1 MIKLSNKECAHI
13 FDGSEVLSRL
23 VRQLAAMLRQHGQHS
38 GSTDD
43 SVRYFGS
50 AEHLVPHQMADTTI
64 PSTSATEAD
73 KLAQA
78 REMTALG
85 RAPKTRAVPTHT

>member
-23 VRQLAAMLRQHGQHS
+23 VRQLAGMLRQHGQHS

-50 AEHLVPHQMADTTI
+50 AEHPVPHQMADTTI
-64 PSTSATEAD
+64 PNTSATEAD

-85 RAPKTRAVPTHT
+85 RAPKARAVPTHT

>member
-1 MIKLSNKECAHI
+1 M
-13 FDGSEVLSRL
+13 
-23 VRQLAAMLRQHGQHS
+23 
-38 GSTDD
+38 
-43 SVRYFGS
+43 
-50 AEHLVPHQMADTTI
+50 PHQMADTTI